1 MCMGLVVRVLW
12 WRWIRDVRGFGGY
25 VDGVTTISDV
35 DGVVVAGRGQATYE
49 NVLQTID
56 QMGRVVDS
64 LYTRA
69 AKLS

>member
-1 MCMGLVVRVLW
+1 MSFVQG
-12 WRWIRDVRGFGGY
+12 
-25 VDGVTTISDV
+25 
-35 DGVVVAGRGQATYE
+35 TYE
-49 NVLQTID
+49 TVLQTID